1 MIGLPHKNK
10 ERRYGLIFTEVR
22 NEARR
27 VVYETMIVVREQLNE
42 ALGCHIR
49 IGDFKFLIT
58 AIMDKLNKGI
68 TGNSSETRKN
78 SPRNFKTAHYQF
90 FLTFLIFLVY
100 EHPGNSGRDVLVPI
114 FPAVPAGP
122 SPKPFRI

>member
-42 ALGCHIR
+42 ALGCHI
-49 IGDFKFLIT
+49 
-58 AIMDKLNKGI
+58 
-68 TGNSSETRKN
+68 E
-78 SPRNFKTAHYQF
+78 
-90 FLTFLIFLVY
+90 LVIL
-100 EHPGNSGRDVLVPI
+100 R
-114 FPAVPAGP
+114 F
-122 SPKPFRI
+122 